1 VVAAANHPAARVASV
16 VVVSVL
22 LLQAGCKKQ
31 TAETGEAPSVDEQV
45 GLDSEGILR
54 RQAQA
59 ENLIRDCMKAKGF
72 DYVPVDPVAQR
83 AELVGAAGL
92 TEEEFENQYGY
103 GITTLYEQR
112 REVAL
117 GPNEKIR
124 NSLSDPEKAA
134 YDRALYGEDPTAT
147 FDVVLD
153 TGDFS
158 RLGGCL
164 REATENVFGGV
175 ETLESLQS
183 KLDDLDERI
192 LQDPRMVKAIKN
204 WSQCMK
210 KAGYDLED
218 PEQVDVVLKK
228 KLDAIV
234 GPSERQ
240 STPGSEP
247 PPYDRQALAA
257 LQREEVAMVRA
268 DVACEKS
275 EIAPVEEKVRPEFE
289 REFREKNAGLL
300 KEIPAP

>member
-1 VVAAANHPAARVASV
+1 MGASSHPAARIASV
-16 VVVSVL
+16 VAVSVL
-22 LLQAGCKKQ
+22 VLLPGCKKQ
-31 TAETGEAPSVDEQV
+31 AAETEEVPSVEEQV
-45 GLDSEGILR
+45 GLEGDTLLQ

-59 ENLIRDCMKAKGF
+59 ENLVRDCMKAKGF

-83 AELVGAAGL
+83 AELIGAGL
-92 TEEEFENQYGY
+92 SEEEFEKQYGY

-112 REVAL
+112 REAAL
-117 GPNEKIR
+117 GPNERIR
-124 NSLSDPEKAA
+124 NSLSDVEKAA
-134 YDRALYGEDPTAT
+134 YDRALYGDDPTAT
-147 FDVVLD
+147 FDIALD

-164 REATENVFGGV
+164 REAAEKVFGGI
-175 ETLESLQS
+175 EQLESLQS
-183 KLDDLDERI
+183 KLDELDEKI

-228 KLDAIV
+228 KLDTIV

-240 STPGSEP
+240 TAPGSEA

-268 DVACEKS
+268 DVGCEKS
-275 EIAPVEEKVRPEFE
+275 EIAPVEEKVRPEYE
-289 REFREKNAGLL
+289 REFREENAGLL
-300 KEIPAP
+300 KEVPAP